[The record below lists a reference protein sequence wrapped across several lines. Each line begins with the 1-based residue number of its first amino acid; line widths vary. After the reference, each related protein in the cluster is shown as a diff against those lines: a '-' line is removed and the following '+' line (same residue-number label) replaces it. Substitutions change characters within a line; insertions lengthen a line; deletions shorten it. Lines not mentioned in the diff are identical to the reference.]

1 MQTVVIG
8 KNQAGQRLDKFLHK
22 YLPEA
27 GSSFLYK
34 MLRKKNI
41 TLNGKKARGQEILSE
56 GDVVESFF
64 SEETF
69 AKFAGRASG
78 AKSEKNLSLQNVQ
91 GETQQGLQDLYA
103 SKNPQFIQNLQH
115 SQCSQ
120 FLTAYKSL
128 HGIHILYE
136 DEDIVILNKPAGI
149 LTQKAASE
157 DLTLNEWLVGY
168 LLASGGI
175 SEEELATFHPSVCN
189 RLDRNTSGIVLCGK
203 SLAGSRDL
211 SRIIKDH
218 SLRKFYRTI
227 CVGIMAEDM
236 VVEGKLVKDKKT
248 NKADI
253 KNQKIMLNRE
263 PTQNRK
269 VILNPEPAKRGSM
282 EVFSMEEASIEIA
295 SALNEASQGEYIK
308 TAFHP
313 LACQKGYTYLE
324 VELFTG
330 KTHQIR
336 AQLAA
341 MGHPV
346 IGDFKYG
353 DKKQNQYFREKYG
366 LESQLLHACCII
378 FPKSGFKETLTEK
391 DALARKAAL
400 TQKDVFAE
408 TDALKEV
415 WGRSFTAPC
424 PKLFEKIAEELFPEF
439 GKEDKS

>member
-1 MQTVVIG
+1 M
-8 KNQAGQRLDKFLHK
+8 
-22 YLPEA
+22 
-27 GSSFLYK
+27 
-34 MLRKKNI
+34 
-41 TLNGKKARGQEILSE
+41 
-56 GDVVESFF
+56 
-64 SEETF
+64 
-69 AKFAGRASG
+69 
-78 AKSEKNLSLQNVQ
+78 
-91 GETQQGLQDLYA
+91 
-103 SKNPQFIQNLQH
+103 
-115 SQCSQ
+115 
-120 FLTAYKSL
+120 
-128 HGIHILYE
+128 
-136 DEDIVILNKPAGI
+136 
-149 LTQKAASE
+149 
-157 DLTLNEWLVGY
+157 TLNEWLVGY
-168 LLASGGI
+168 LLANGGI
-175 SEEELATFHPSVCN
+175 SEEELTTFHPSVCN

-203 SLAGSRDL
+203 SLAGSQDL

-253 KNQKIMLNRE
+253 KNQKIMQNRE
-263 PTQNRK
+263 LIRNCK
-269 VILNPEPAKRGSM
+269 LILNPESAKEGSM
-282 EVFSMEEASIEIA
+282 ESA
-295 SALNEASQGEYIK
+295 SALTKTSKGEYIK

-341 MGHPV
+341 MGHPI